1 MVCLFPSQLSV
12 DFRRANSGIASDDR
26 HDLREQLIPR
36 LRGPCHARRI
46 RPALARR
53 VHDPISATR
62 TGGDD
67 PGGVAAAGARPCTE
81 HRCGVVSAP

>member
-1 MVCLFPSQLSV
+1 
-12 DFRRANSGIASDDR
+12 
-26 HDLREQLIPR
+26 LREHLIPR

-53 VHDPISATR
+53 VYDPIPGPR

-67 PGGVAAAGARPCTE
+67 PGGVAAAGARPCIE